1 MPFVFPTR
9 HKGLVDLRGF
19 ADRQTDGWADICS
32 STVAFDTEK
41 MTDIQIRLLIFI
53 KFITENQS
61 QC

>member
-9 HKGLVDLRGF
+9 PKGPLDLKGF
-19 ADRQTDGWADICS
+19 ADRWTGGWTDICS

-41 MTDIQIRLLIFI
+41 MTDIQIRLI
-53 KFITENQS
+53 KFLKENQS